1 MAKTREIRKRIGSV
15 RTIRKITHT
24 MERVAQSKSM
34 KLTGRFDSARG
45 FRADLLRL
53 LPEALGAA
61 PGTLLAT
68 QEIVRHPLGVVRS
81 PVKRVLLFCVT
92 SSRGLCGGYNSHV
105 IQAAEA
111 RIAALADEGREP
123 VLAVIGRKGLA
134 YFRYHKRDVAL
145 PVPDA
150 DEHVPFSRI
159 GGVAQEIID
168 LYTRKEIDEVEVV
181 STHLRTR
188 VQQEV
193 RRVPLLPYVP
203 ETAAGSGAPVQAP
216 EAAGP
221 AQGPDGSPLYI
232 VEPGRPDVLAVL
244 LPLLVQTRV
253 FCLVLE
259 AMLCEQSQRT
269 LAMRSASDNADAM
282 TKKLTRTYNR
292 ARQAQI
298 TNEMI
303 EIISGSEGGRS

>member
-34 KLTGRFDSARG
+34 KLTGRFDAARS

-61 PGTLLAT
+61 PGTLLST
-68 QEIVRHPLGVVRS
+68 QELVRHPLGAVRL

-92 SSRGLCGGYNSHV
+92 SSRGLCGGYNSRV
-105 IQAAEA
+105 IQAVEA
-111 RIAALADEGREP
+111 RVAGLMGEGKEP
-123 VLAVIGRKGLA
+123 VLAVVGRKGLA
-134 YFRYHKRDVAL
+134 YFRYHQRAVAL

-150 DEHVPFSRI
+150 DENVPFARI
-159 GGVAQEIID
+159 GEVAQEIID
-168 LYTRKEIDEVEVV
+168 LYSRKEIDEVEVV

-193 RRVPLLPYVP
+193 SRVSLLPYRP
-203 ETAAGSGAPVQAP
+203 ETGTGAAAAPGPAP
-216 EAAGP
+216 AGP
-221 AQGPDGSPLYI
+221 ALQPDGSPVYL
-232 VEPGRPDVLAVL
+232 VEPNRPDVLAAL
-244 LPLLVQTRV
+244 LPLLVKAGL

-259 AMLCEQSQRT
+259 AMLCEQAQRT

-292 ARQAQI
+292 ARQSQI

>member
-34 KLTGRFDSARG
+34 KLTGRFDAAKS

-53 LPEALGAA
+53 FPEALGAA
-61 PGTLLAT
+61 PGTLLST
-68 QEIVRHPLGVVRS
+68 QEIVRHPLGAVRS

-92 SSRGLCGGYNSHV
+92 SSRGLCGGYNSRV
-105 IQAAEA
+105 IQASEA
-111 RIAALADEGREP
+111 RRAALASEGREP

-150 DEHVPFSRI
+150 DENVPFSRI

-168 LYTRKEIDEVEVV
+168 LYTRKEIDEVEIV

-193 RRVPLLPYVP
+193 RRVVLLPYR
-203 ETAAGSGAPVQAP
+203 P
-216 EAAGP
+216 EAAVTAAASAPPAGP
-221 AQGPDGSPLYI
+221 ALGPDGSPLYL
-232 VEPGRPDVLAVL
+232 VEPNRPDVLAAL
-244 LPLLVQTRV
+244 LPLLVKAGL

-259 AMLCEQSQRT
+259 AMLCEQAQRT